1 MGNTRDGKWK
11 YKFPFKDYDVEAMM
25 DSGLVISFDYEG
37 DYMIIETSTCV
48 DHWFA

>member
-1 MGNTRDGKWK
+1 MSSTYT

-25 DSGLVISFDYEG
+25 SSGLVVSFDYDG
-37 DYMIIETSTCV
+37 DYMIITTSTCC